1 MNASQL
7 THFASYHNTRLMRY
21 RIPLDSYRSR
31 ALPQSF
37 LDTLNARFA
46 QGRAAG
52 VKFVV
57 HPTYNT
63 DSSGADAPISLVLQ
77 HIAQLKPVLARNA
90 DVIPFMKAGFIG
102 AWGEWHSSRN
112 GLDSDTNRAAI
123 KNALLANTPATTIV
137 YFTQPKDFA
146 KWYPNN
152 PTSAAAARV
161 GFANMCYMANDT
173 DAHRFTGLTDP
184 MRNYVKT
191 MNRGSGFGGETCDN
205 VSHTYQRRLTCT
217 QALSEGAAYN
227 LTWLNRGYAPVFINS
242 WKSGGCHPAIGRS
255 MGYRLQL
262 DRVSHSTVASKG
274 TTTTITV
281 SLRNVG
287 WARLFSK
294 RPLVVTLRHK
304 TTGATIARSGGNLSS
319 VAAGATAQ
327 IAVSAS
333 IPSGAAAGDY
343 EVQIGAPDV
352 WSTTAGDPR
361 FAVRFANA
369 NSGTQAWN
377 SATGRFTSGTT
388 LRVQ

>member
-1 MNASQL
+1 
-7 THFASYHNTRLMRY
+7 
-21 RIPLDSYRSR
+21 
-31 ALPQSF
+31 
-37 LDTLNARFA
+37 
-46 QGRAAG
+46 
-52 VKFVV
+52 
-57 HPTYNT
+57 
-63 DSSGADAPISLVLQ
+63 
-77 HIAQLKPVLARNA
+77 
-90 DVIPFMKAGFIG
+90 
-102 AWGEWHSSRN
+102 
-112 GLDSDTNRAAI
+112 
-123 KNALLANTPATTIV
+123 
-137 YFTQPKDFA
+137 
-146 KWYPNN
+146 
-152 PTSAAAARV
+152 
-161 GFANMCYMANDT
+161 
-173 DAHRFTGLTDP
+173 
-184 MRNYVKT
+184 
-191 MNRGSGFGGETCDN
+191 
-205 VSHTYQRRLTCT
+205 
-217 QALSEGAAYN
+217 
-227 LTWLNRGYAPVFINS
+227 
-242 WKSGGCHPAIGRS
+242 
-255 MGYRLQL
+255 
-262 DRVSHSTVASKG
+262 VSHSTVASKG

-304 TTGATIARSGGNLSS
+304 TTGATIARSGGNLSN